1 MGQLDRLPGSLRVT
15 LLRNVRSNGV
25 EPVDR
30 PKDNQARSVL
40 LTSISEC
47 HYGEIQEAA

>member
-1 MGQLDRLPGSLRVT
+1 MRIGISPRRFKT
-15 LLRNVRSNGV
+15 VRGNGV

-47 HYGEIQEAA
+47 HYGEI